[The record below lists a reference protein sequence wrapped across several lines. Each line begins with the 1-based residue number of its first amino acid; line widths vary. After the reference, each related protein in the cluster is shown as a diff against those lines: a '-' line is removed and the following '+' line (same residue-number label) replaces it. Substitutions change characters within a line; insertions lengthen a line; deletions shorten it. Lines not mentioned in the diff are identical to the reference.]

1 VTDFWSRVTLSLKYN
16 RIDYLIIENSSPTE
30 NRGVEM
36 VNQQQIIDLAILVLS
51 FYFLAGGVLN
61 MDWAL
66 KYRSGRVQKDCPHHH

>member
-1 VTDFWSRVTLSLKYN
+1 
-16 RIDYLIIENSSPTE
+16 
-30 NRGVEM
+30 M

-66 KYRSGRVQKDCPHHH
+66 KYRSGRVPEGLSRIVIRIVAPGAGIILLLGVVSRHR